1 MNTPLYAACLVAG
14 VTTTI
19 SGLKGIETENIY
31 RGILFLVAGT
41 LLAGFLFSLVVSHN
55 IPRNA
60 DAVTVLFI
68 VTTTAFGSG
77 LTVLFLDS
85 ADKAGENQ

>member
-19 SGLKGIETENIY
+19 SGLKGIETQNIY
-31 RGILFLVAGT
+31 RGLLFLFAGT
-41 LLAGFLFSLVVSHN
+41 LLAGFLFSLIVSHS
-55 IPRNA
+55 IPTSA
-60 DAVTVLFI
+60 DAVTVLSI

-85 ADKAGENQ
+85 ADKAGDTQ